1 MHGIYVSLRYIGHDE
16 VNFGRLQK
24 NWQVCLNSRT
34 DERDW
39 DRQRQQCGG
48 VLNMCIC
55 HFCTVCVC
63 LCVCGVSVCRVC
75 ASVSLCSAAF
85 SEITVC
91 LSSARRCV
99 CVCVCA
105 ESSITVFAS
114 RLDSMYVVSS
124 QCKKARRI
132 TAENF
137 SFMLLYVHGGGMTY

>member
-1 MHGIYVSLRYIGHDE
+1 
-16 VNFGRLQK
+16 
-24 NWQVCLNSRT
+24 
-34 DERDW
+34 
-39 DRQRQQCGG
+39 
-48 VLNMCIC
+48 MCIC

-75 ASVSLCSAAF
+75 ASVSLCCAAF

-91 LSSARRCV
+91 LSSARR

-132 TAENF
+132 TAENYDGVF
-137 SFMLLYVHGGGMTY
+137 YSLKVASVHESSLSMGEKLE